1 MIMLFNYIFYHLYKI
16 FNDNNYQLIIY
27 VVDNIYQLYISSYEN
42 GYQLDIYVVD
52 NIYHLRGVI
61 Y

>member
-1 MIMLFNYIFYHLYKI
+1 MLFNYIFYHLYKI
-16 FNDNNYQLIIY
+16 FNDN
-27 VVDNIYQLYISSYEN
+27 

-52 NIYHLRGVI
+52 NIYQLRGVT